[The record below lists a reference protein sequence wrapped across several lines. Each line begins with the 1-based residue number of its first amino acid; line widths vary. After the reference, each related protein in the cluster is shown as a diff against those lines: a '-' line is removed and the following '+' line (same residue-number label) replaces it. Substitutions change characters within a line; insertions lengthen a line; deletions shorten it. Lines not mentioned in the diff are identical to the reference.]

1 MKQAKGIVVV
11 IDMQHDFI
19 SGALSTPEAKTIVPA
34 VVARM
39 QAEQEAGSLLV
50 FTRDTHGPD
59 YLTTLEGK
67 LLPAPHC
74 EKGTEG
80 WELAREIA
88 PFAQNAILVDKP
100 TFGSVAL
107 PALLRPHVGPD
118 TEFLIFGLCTD
129 VCVASNALL
138 LRAHFPNHRIFVA
151 PDCCAGITP
160 QSHEAALTTM
170 AMCQIQQA

>member
-1 MKQAKGIVVV
+1 MKQAKRIVVV
-11 IDMQHDFI
+11 IDMQNDFI
-19 SGALSTPEAKTIVPA
+19 SGALGTPEAKAIVPA

-39 QAEQEAGSLLV
+39 QAEQEAGALLV

-88 PFAQNAILVDKP
+88 